1 MSKFI
6 NKFFKSDKEEIL
18 DSLDMLYKV
27 VGLTLQTPKGNLD
40 VNHIAP
46 LTTFLIELNRYGLQ
60 LKELVSDEDNYWD
73 NLEQI
78 ETLVGNLEAA
88 LLSFVG
94 NATFET
100 NQKIELV
107 PLLEDLKKS
116 LDLDIEVNEF
126 KNFFKFKK
134 LFTAGDENFITSND
148 VMELIPNL
156 KSLAINGMNLFHLI
170 KKPTLVEA
178 KPVKRTFLSLK
189 GLRETLLLDSPMSE
203 VINHDQIMSI
213 VDDLLKDEV
222 DIPRFIIERTLINFK
237 KNIISRHRQDAH
249 SYKIEDFLMD

>member
-46 LTTFLIELNRYGLQ
+46 LTTFLIELNGYGLQ

-116 LDLDIEVNEF
+116 LDLDIEVDEF
-126 KNFFKFKK
+126 KKFF
-134 LFTAGDENFITSND
+134 
-148 VMELIPNL
+148 
-156 KSLAINGMNLFHLI
+156 
-170 KKPTLVEA
+170 
-178 KPVKRTFLSLK
+178 
-189 GLRETLLLDSPMSE
+189 
-203 VINHDQIMSI
+203 
-213 VDDLLKDEV
+213 
-222 DIPRFIIERTLINFK
+222 
-237 KNIISRHRQDAH
+237 
-249 SYKIEDFLMD
+249 